1 MLAIESGNVELVAY
15 LRERGHTAPLHHG
28 MMSAAAQRG
37 HLAMC
42 AYLRESGCTW
52 GFDAFSACARHR
64 EGAGFAWL
72 LEHGCCGTAK
82 QLYTAAVY
90 NDDATVFDW
99 LCAQGIATPS
109 LQELSSMLCGAGFTG
124 NLGAADWLIQQGA
137 AWPAALNLCGS
148 QSALWRVGIGVYA
161 YVSGTAVH
169 NRMRAMELQFGQCD
183 DKADALSKESRED

>member
-1 MLAIESGNVELVAY
+1 MPCNKDCASGIAERGDLELMKWYLNYVPGCLLRTLLASTVLLMLAIESGNVELVAY

-90 NDDATVFDW
+90 NDDAT
-99 LCAQGIATPS
+99 
-109 LQELSSMLCGAGFTG
+109 
-124 NLGAADWLIQQGA
+124 
-137 AWPAALNLCGS
+137 
-148 QSALWRVGIGVYA
+148 
-161 YVSGTAVH
+161 
-169 NRMRAMELQFGQCD
+169 
-183 DKADALSKESRED
+183 

>member
-1 MLAIESGNVELVAY
+1 VVLGLCAWTSTAQTARKHRLLMLAVESNAELVAY

-52 GFDAFSACARHR
+52 GFDTLTACAKHR

-99 LCAQGIATPS
+99 LCAQ
-109 LQELSSMLCGAGFTG
+109 
-124 NLGAADWLIQQGA
+124 
-137 AWPAALNLCGS
+137 
-148 QSALWRVGIGVYA
+148 
-161 YVSGTAVH
+161 
-169 NRMRAMELQFGQCD
+169 
-183 DKADALSKESRED
+183 